1 MAWGRLWIE
10 VFAVRYYPDSCLVG
24 WGKILENVAQDS
36 HVFWSRFELGV
47 TVTRSI
53 SFVNG
58 SNIWFVFCTRQLFT
72 DSILIIRV
80 GNPESWETSFWA
92 ACDTSQCKFHVMFVC
107 TKHSFPSGLT
117 LVPHAG
123 NLDED
128 RRKLVQAMTVF
139 DPSCVQLL
147 AKMTIFMLDWT
158 IQYSTRPG
166 YIWMYR
172 GADKSLARPRGKQAR
187 KHIRDSRDFN
197 DIETRAVIKFFFLP
211 PCKARRRRKFTPL
224 WQKH

>member
-107 TKHSFPSGLT
+107 TKHSFPSGLNACPT
-117 LVPHAG
+117 
-123 NLDED
+123 
-128 RRKLVQAMTVF
+128 RRK
-139 DPSCVQLL
+139 P
-147 AKMTIFMLDWT
+147 WR
-158 IQYSTRPG
+158 RP
-166 YIWMYR
+166 
-172 GADKSLARPRGKQAR
+172 Q
-187 KHIRDSRDFN
+187 
-197 DIETRAVIKFFFLP
+197 ETRSSNDRIWSQLCTVISQNDNFYVGLND
-211 PCKARRRRKFTPL
+211 TI
-224 WQKH
+224 